1 MSFHILQLATKNKV
15 LGWQIM
21 IKTMLHPLSI
31 TAYLAT
37 IILVFMIVFPN
48 VTLDSA
54 LRGVSIW
61 WEVLFPAL
69 FPFFVFSELMIGF
82 GLVHFF
88 GKILDPF
95 MRPLFR
101 LPGIGGFVITLG
113 YISGYPV
120 GARIT
125 AQLWDQGLLNRREG
139 ERLVAFTTSSDPIF
153 LIGAVSIGFFH
164 NSDLALIL
172 AVSHY
177 SGAFLIGLLMRF
189 HDMKSEK
196 LEQTQLPHASTS
208 SISNYRQS
216 KLYAAL
222 QAMHQARLM
231 DGRSF
236 SVILQQAIQSA
247 LRLMIVVGGLVVFF
261 SVVLGLLTEGH
272 ILHILIITL
281 QQIFQWFGISGS
293 AAEAIVPG
301 LFEVTLGAQHS
312 SLISLSLQHQAAIAV
327 AILSWGGLSV
337 HAQVASLLSHTP
349 IRYMPFLLSRVFH
362 AILSVI
368 LLYLLWDWLGP
379 VT

>member
-1 MSFHILQLATKNKV
+1 
-15 LGWQIM
+15 M

-37 IILVFMIVFPN
+37 IILAFMIIFPN

-54 LRGVSIW
+54 LRGVAIW

-164 NSDLALIL
+164 NSELALIL

-189 HDMKSEK
+189 HDIKAEK
-196 LEQTQLPHASTS
+196 LEQSELPHASTS

-216 KLYAAL
+216 KLYTAL
-222 QAMHQARLM
+222 LAMHQARLM
-231 DGRSF
+231 DGRPF

-272 ILHILIITL
+272 ILHMLIITL
-281 QQIFQWFGISGS
+281 QHIFQWFGISSS

-301 LFEVTLGAQHS
+301 LFEVTLGAQQS

-349 IRYMPFLLSRVFH
+349 IRYMPFLLSRLIH

-368 LLYLLWDWLGP
+368 LLYILWGWLGP
-379 VT
+379 AA